1 MAYLIGIDV
10 GTTGA
15 KTILVDE
22 SGQQQASALEEY
34 PLYTP
39 QPKWAEQAPADWW
52 RATVK
57 SIQRVLAESQVSP
70 KEVKGLGLS
79 GQMHGLVL
87 MDKGH
92 RVLRPAML
100 WCDVRTTEQC
110 HYITET
116 VGEDLLMRSTYNPA
130 LEGFTAPKV
139 IWVRDNEP
147 EMLEKTATMLLP
159 KD

>member
-22 SGQQQASALEEY
+22 SGQLHASALEGY

-52 RATVK
+52 QATVK

-70 KEVKGLGLS
+70 KEIKGLGLS

-87 MDKGH
+87 IDSGH
-92 RVLRPAML
+92 RVLRPAIL

-116 VGEDLLMRSTYNPA
+116 VGEDLLVQST
-130 LEGFTAPKV
+130 
-139 IWVRDNEP
+139 
-147 EMLEKTATMLLP
+147 
-159 KD
+159 

>member
-1 MAYLIGIDV
+1 MAYLIGIDI

-79 GQMHGLVL
+79 GQMHGFGA
-87 MDKGH
+87 DGQWT
-92 RVLRPAML
+92 P
-100 WCDVRTTEQC
+100 CPTSSDVM
-110 HYITET
+110 
-116 VGEDLLMRSTYNPA
+116 V
-130 LEGFTAPKV
+130 
-139 IWVRDNEP
+139 
-147 EMLEKTATMLLP
+147 
-159 KD
+159 